1 MILKYL
7 KNIADFQNLAEF
19 DVFSLRK
26 QYNMNSYKSY
36 STSQDIKMNNQINS
50 AKSALSVIKGNPGV
64 KRTYESTQG
73 ETLAKFSS
81 KADYYH
87 YLKYHRQVST
97 IYLKI

>member
-7 KNIADFQNLAEF
+7 KNIADFQDIAEF
-19 DVFSLRK
+19 GVISLRK
-26 QYNMNSYKSY
+26 HYFMNSYKSY
-36 STSQDIKMNNQINS
+36 SISQDIKMTTQINS

-81 KADYYH
+81 KADYYQ
-87 YLKYHRQVST
+87 YLKYHR
-97 IYLKI
+97 